1 MSTSKTYPKVTI
13 YGDVVSKSN
22 QYRIIKIGGHASLKK
37 TDAVKKFEQ
46 SFFLQNSLRNVFIEG
61 FFELYVDVYFSSNRK
76 DLDGAFKLLLDALQ
90 ADRTIKNDRQCVK
103 IVANKFVDKVK
114 PRIEYTLREV
124 GAVQE
129 RNTKQLSL
137 FDGEEEE
144 SGKG

>member
-1 MSTSKTYPKVTI
+1 MAKLKTYPKVTI

-37 TDAVKKFEQ
+37 TDAVKRFEEG
-46 SFFLQNSLRNVFIEG
+46 FFLQNSLRNVFIEG

-114 PRIEYTLREV
+114 PRIEFTIVEV
-124 GAVQE
+124 GVVEE

-137 FDGEEEE
+137 FDEEE
-144 SGKG
+144 SGEG